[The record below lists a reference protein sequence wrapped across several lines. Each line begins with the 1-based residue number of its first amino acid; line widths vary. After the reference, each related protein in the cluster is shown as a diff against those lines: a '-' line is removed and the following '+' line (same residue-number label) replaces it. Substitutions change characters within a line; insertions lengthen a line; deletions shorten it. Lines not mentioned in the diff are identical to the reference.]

1 MSARV
6 LVVDDVEHN
15 VKLLE
20 AKLSTEYFDVVTAK
34 DGMQALEA
42 IERNQPDI
50 VLLDVMMPGMDGFE
64 TCRRIKSNPATQH
77 LPVVMVTALTDVA
90 DRVRGLESGADD
102 FLTKPLDD
110 QALFSR
116 VKSLVRLKV
125 MSDELRL
132 RLNTGRNFGV
142 TEEERRVADQDITNA
157 NILLVE
163 SSQLQRRKIEEI
175 LAGDAHTTTAVET
188 TADVMRL
195 GHAQD
200 FDLILV
206 NLGLSTDD
214 PLRLC
219 SQIRADDHTRPTPIL
234 IIVDAEDKP
243 RLAKAL
249 ELGVNDY
256 LTKPIDRNELL
267 ARVRTQIRRK
277 RYQDRLRADY
287 QRSLSM
293 ALTDPLTG
301 FYNRRYLDAHLES
314 LLAQSKEGPNMASVL
329 LFDIDFFK
337 RVNDT
342 YGHAAGDEVLKAVSC
357 DVADFF
363 KRVNDTYGH
372 AAGDEVLKAVSCD
385 VADQLRSSDT
395 LARYGGEE
403 FVVVTPNLEMYKAMA
418 VAERLRTKIEALS
431 VAVDD
436 QSIQVTI
443 SIGVATSWPGETPDL
458 LLRRADEALYRA
470 KETGR
475 NRAISHEELA
485 IPANGTAG

>member
-1 MSARV
+1 MSARI
-6 LVVDDVEHN
+6 LVVDDIEHN

-20 AKLSTEYFDVVTAK
+20 AKLSTEYFDVVTAR
-34 DGMQALEA
+34 DGQQALEA
-42 IERNQPDI
+42 IERCEPDI

-64 TCRRIKSNPATQH
+64 ACRRIKSNPETQH
-77 LPVVMVTALTDVA
+77 LPVVMVTALSDVS

-102 FLTKPLDD
+102 FLTKLLDD

-116 VKSLVRLKV
+116 VKSLVRLKM

-132 RLNTGRNFGV
+132 RLDTGRSFGV
-142 TEEERRVADQDITNA
+142 TEEERRVSDQDTTNA
-157 NILLVE
+157 NVLIVE
-163 SSQLQRRKIEEI
+163 SSQLQRRKIQDI
-175 LAGDAHTTTAVET
+175 LATDNDTTTPVET
-188 TADVMRL
+188 AADVARL
-195 GHAQD
+195 THEQD

-206 NLGLSTDD
+206 NLGLQGDD

-219 SQIRADDHTRPTPIL
+219 SQVRADDKTRHTPIL
-234 IIVDAEDKP
+234 IIVDSEDKP

-256 LTKPIDRNELL
+256 LAKPIERNEML

-301 FYNRRYLDAHLES
+301 FYNRRYLDAHLDA
-314 LLAQSKEGPNMASVL
+314 LLARSSESPDSAAVL
-329 LFDIDFFK
+329 LLDIDFFK

-342 YGHAAGDEVLKAVSC
+342 YGHAAGDEVLKVVSG
-357 DVADFF
+357 
-363 KRVNDTYGH
+363 R
-372 AAGDEVLKAVSCD
+372 

-403 FVVVTPNLEMYKAMA
+403 FVVVMPNQEIHKAMA
-418 VAERLRTKIEALS
+418 VAERVRTMIERLS
-431 VAVDD
+431 VEVEC
-436 QSIQVTI
+436 QEIRTTV
-443 SIGVATSWPGETPDL
+443 SIGVATSYPGDSPDT

-475 NRAISHEELA
+475 NRSIAHEELA
-485 IPANGTAG
+485 IRQVGAAR

>member
-1 MSARV
+1 MSARI
-6 LVVDDVEHN
+6 LVVDDIEHN

-20 AKLSTEYFDVVTAK
+20 AKLSTEYFDVVTAR
-34 DGMQALEA
+34 DGQQALDA
-42 IERNQPDI
+42 IERCEPDI

-64 TCRRIKSNPATQH
+64 ACRRIKSNPETQH
-77 LPVVMVTALTDVA
+77 LPVVMVTALSDVS
-90 DRVRGLESGADD
+90 DRVSGLESGADD

-116 VKSLVRLKV
+116 VKSLVRLKM

-132 RLNTGRNFGV
+132 RLDTGRSFGV
-142 TEEERRVADQDITNA
+142 TEEERRVSDQDTTNA
-157 NILLVE
+157 NVLIVE
-163 SSQLQRRKIEEI
+163 SSQLQRRKIQDI
-175 LAGDAHTTTAVET
+175 LATDNDTTTPAET
-188 TADVMRL
+188 AADVARL
-195 GHAQD
+195 THAQD

-206 NLGLSTDD
+206 NLGLQGDD

-219 SQIRADDHTRPTPIL
+219 SQICADDKTRHTPIL
-234 IIVDAEDKP
+234 IIVDSEDKP

-256 LTKPIDRNELL
+256 LAKPIDRNEML

-301 FYNRRYLDAHLES
+301 FYNRSYLDAHLDA
-314 LLAQSKEGPNMASVL
+314 LLARSSESPDSAAVL
-329 LFDIDFFK
+329 LLDIDFFK

-342 YGHAAGDEVLKAVSC
+342 YGHAAGDEVLKVVS
-357 DVADFF
+357 
-363 KRVNDTYGH
+363 GQ
-372 AAGDEVLKAVSCD
+372 
-385 VADQLRSSDT
+385 VADQLLSSDT

-403 FVVVTPNLEMYKAMA
+403 FVVVMPNQEIHKAMA
-418 VAERLRTKIEALS
+418 VAERVRTMIEQL
-431 VAVDD
+431 AV
-436 QSIQVTI
+436 QVEGQEIRTTV
-443 SIGVATSWPGETPDL
+443 SIGVATSFPGDTPDA
-458 LLRRADEALYRA
+458 LLRRADEALYKA

-475 NRAISHEELA
+475 NRSIAHEELA
-485 IPANGTAG
+485 IRQVGAAR

>member
-1 MSARV
+1 MPARI
-6 LVVDDVEHN
+6 LVVDDIEHN

-20 AKLSTEYFDVVTAK
+20 AKLSTEYFDVVTAR
-34 DGMQALEA
+34 DGQQALEA
-42 IERNQPDI
+42 IERCEPDI

-64 TCRRIKSNPATQH
+64 ACRRIKSNPETQH
-77 LPVVMVTALTDVA
+77 LPVVMVTALSDVS

-116 VKSLVRLKV
+116 VKSLVRLKM

-132 RLNTGRNFGV
+132 RLDTGRSFGV
-142 TEEERRVADQDITNA
+142 TEEERRVSDQDTTNA
-157 NILLVE
+157 NVLIVE
-163 SSQLQRRKIEEI
+163 SSQLQRRKIQDI
-175 LAGDAHTTTAVET
+175 LATDNDTTTPVET
-188 TADVMRL
+188 AADVARL
-195 GHAQD
+195 THEQD

-206 NLGLSTDD
+206 NLGLQGDD

-219 SQIRADDHTRPTPIL
+219 SQIRADDKTRHTPIL
-234 IIVDAEDKP
+234 IIVDSEDKP

-256 LTKPIDRNELL
+256 LAKPIDRNEML

-301 FYNRRYLDAHLES
+301 FYNRRYLDAHLDA
-314 LLAQSKEGPNMASVL
+314 LLARSSESPDSAAVL
-329 LFDIDFFK
+329 LLDIDFFK

-342 YGHAAGDEVLKAVSC
+342 YGHAAGDEVLKVVSG
-357 DVADFF
+357 
-363 KRVNDTYGH
+363 R
-372 AAGDEVLKAVSCD
+372 

-403 FVVVTPNLEMYKAMA
+403 LVVVMPNQEIHKAMA
-418 VAERLRTKIEALS
+418 VAERVRTMIERLS
-431 VAVDD
+431 VEIEGQEIRTTV
-436 QSIQVTI
+436 
-443 SIGVATSWPGETPDL
+443 SIGVATSYPGDSPDT

-475 NRAISHEELA
+475 NRSIAHEELA
-485 IPANGTAG
+485 IRQVGAAR

>member
-357 DVADFF
+357 DVAD
-363 KRVNDTYGH
+363 
-372 AAGDEVLKAVSCD
+372 
-385 VADQLRSSDT
+385 QLRSSDT